1 MGEDICKEFDQQV
14 ANIQHSPTIQHQKKK
29 KNQIKKWAEEPNGH
43 FSKREIQMA
52 NRHM

>member
-14 ANIQHSPTIQHQKKK
+14 ANIQPSPTIQHQKK